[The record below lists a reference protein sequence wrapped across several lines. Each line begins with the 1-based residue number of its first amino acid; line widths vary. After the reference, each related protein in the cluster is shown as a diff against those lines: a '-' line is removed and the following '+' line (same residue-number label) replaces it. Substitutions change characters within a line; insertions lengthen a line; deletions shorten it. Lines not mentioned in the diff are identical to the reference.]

1 MNFKIKTFKLLQI
14 CLLFLGLMAITVNCS
29 DDDILSNP
37 QNGYVQFK
45 LYKSASYDKRMATRA
60 GGNQL
65 DYLNE
70 ATKIKV
76 ILNNQDNLQF
86 SQTLDLNAYNE
97 ENSAYG
103 LRSSKLELT
112 PGEYTVKG
120 YYLYDKP
127 ENQIYVGQPT
137 QDTKFTISTGGLI
150 TQDLLVDAIARG
162 TVKFRLIKNIIKK
175 SVEDGEAYPFSS
187 IDEINLVVRNKD
199 TRKQLSINGLE
210 VEYTEDF
217 AGNGN
222 GYRTSYGKID
232 SLVIMEAGNYE
243 ILSYTAYKNNTILQY
258 YNDEVLK
265 QADFTVEDNTET
277 DADVP
282 VTILETADNI
292 KDYVALKEIWDNMHG
307 EQWSYNGQNYPKG
320 TNWNFDDKDVDM
332 WGNQPGVVLNDKGRV
347 TSLSIGDF
355 GAIGEVP
362 AAIGQLTELQ
372 TLALG
377 THNDLLTY
385 ENKNPLTSLKG
396 QLTPSALKAIRDD
409 YMDNVASHDIRADL
423 SEPLQLAMKIKGTY
437 NPEIQKK
444 GIQTKDVMWG
454 ELTNQ
459 ISGIS
464 AAIGKL
470 KKLEVLYIANSPITE
485 LPGASEEGP
494 GMAGLDACTDLEIYN
509 CPKLDKFPMVIADM
523 KELIQVNMA
532 MNKQIKGADFTA
544 GLKALATGPSKEKI
558 QILYLGYN
566 NMEELPAEVKNF
578 KKLGKIDL
586 VSNKLKKLPAFGKN
600 VNLVQGTFDYNE
612 IAAIEVDENGK
623 FCGMEDVESL
633 TFSHNK
639 LTYLPDIFDV
649 TSPYII
655 GSVDFSYNQINDEGL
670 TGFSG
675 VNTANISLAG
685 NQLKKFP
692 AVLLSTGSPLNVLNL
707 SANQISTFN
716 SSDLTGK
723 NTYLLTTLDLTYNR
737 LSKLPDAFDGHTL
750 PYLYGLDLS
759 GNQLTGFPWGA
770 ANISYLTV
778 LALRNQRDDK
788 GNRVY
793 KEWPASIAEHI
804 GLRALF
810 LGGNNIG
817 KVPDTETISYLIYT
831 LDISDNPNIIINV
844 SDVCPYIKAGMYTL
858 IYDPTQDIR
867 GCDALDLE

>member
-320 TNWNFDDKDVDM
+320 TNWSFDDKDVDM
-332 WGNQPGVVLNDKGRV
+332 WGDQPGVVLNDKGRV

-459 ISGIS
+459 ITGIS
-464 AAIGKL
+464 AAIGNL

-509 CPKLDKFPMVIADM
+509 CPKLDKFPMVIAEM

-544 GLKALATGPSKEKI
+544 GLKALATGSSKEKI

-566 NMEELPAEVKNF
+566 NIEELPAEVKNF